1 MTEVGINT
9 GIEHTEL
16 LENRD
21 VTLLLRL
28 VHEAENPSELLRRM
42 QESREAF
49 SPVTMLMD
57 SPEPEAVLA
66 QKCVCPGSVIHRCP
80 LNRVRHINTP
90 LLLYQLLHGEGGL
103 IACHRTTAGIRRE
116 KIMRQNW

>member
-28 VHEAENPSELLRRM
+28 VHEAENSSELLHRM

-66 QKCVCPGSVIHRCP
+66 HKVRLPRLVIHRCP
-80 LNRVRHINTP
+80 LNRVRHINT
-90 LLLYQLLHGEGGL
+90 LFSYTNYCMERGDS
-103 IACHRTTAGIRRE
+103 
-116 KIMRQNW
+116 